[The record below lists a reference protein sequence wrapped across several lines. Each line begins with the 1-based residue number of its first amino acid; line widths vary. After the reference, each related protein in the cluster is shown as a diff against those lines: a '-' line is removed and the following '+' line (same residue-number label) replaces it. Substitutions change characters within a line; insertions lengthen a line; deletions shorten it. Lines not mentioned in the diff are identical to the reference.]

1 MILCVATTIINRIE
15 PSQAR
20 KLKLYLQDECTVQT
34 IVVEAIRKA
43 NLGANFVCIKV
54 EINDEDIGEL
64 LEVDAQDQ
72 VEDKAKYVI
81 HVQPAGLLKDD
92 SFWTYENES
101 VLGAEEKE
109 NWDMMSVRSEQ
120 VDENV
125 LQCVDH
131 MKLTCISEPGLFNTP
146 LVQTR
151 NITTKN
157 NSNHHANNMKSCLSA
172 TSSYTNLH
180 TQASVSQTT
189 MATENMEGMEGTRD
203 GTSSITVQANIR
215 EKEDAQLQK
224 SSAMNISRILALE
237 NTLKKML
244 EMVSDIRVELKNEQ
258 KKNTDM
264 QNKITRLEIASE
276 KQNVDNEKKE
286 MVIAQFQG
294 SLAENF
300 SRFVTQKD
308 ALKRVEEM
316 VVDLKD
322 EFIKVEKTNIS
333 RLKGSVNSI
342 IPRLRS
348 TEEDIEGL
356 KLLKKDF
363 SSLKLEVEDLVK
375 YKPHLPHPDYLMKHV
390 FKCFFTPGHLH
401 FKFNLNVIASPL
413 GFLGNSRFCANA
425 NLQTVYNSDFVE
437 VANTSW
443 RVDISK
449 YKEGDY
455 CLPFLFNKEKSSDY
469 YVEAECFLVN
479 FEETGG
485 RRQKTLEYGDLC
497 GYYKILGFFVT
508 WDDLFNTKNGYVDAE
523 GNVEMKVNFWFKK
536 RE

>member
-1 MILCVATTIINRIE
+1 MILCVAATIINRIE

-64 LEVDAQDQ
+64 LEVAAQDQ
-72 VEDKAKYVI
+72 VEDKGKYVI

-92 SFWTYENES
+92 SFWTYE
-101 VLGAEEKE
+101 
-109 NWDMMSVRSEQ
+109 
-120 VDENV
+120 
-125 LQCVDH
+125 
-131 MKLTCISEPGLFNTP
+131 
-146 LVQTR
+146 
-151 NITTKN
+151 
-157 NSNHHANNMKSCLSA
+157 
-172 TSSYTNLH
+172 
-180 TQASVSQTT
+180 
-189 MATENMEGMEGTRD
+189 
-203 GTSSITVQANIR
+203 
-215 EKEDAQLQK
+215 
-224 SSAMNISRILALE
+224 
-237 NTLKKML
+237 
-244 EMVSDIRVELKNEQ
+244 
-258 KKNTDM
+258 
-264 QNKITRLEIASE
+264 
-276 KQNVDNEKKE
+276 NVDNEKKE

-322 EFIKVEKTNIS
+322 EFIK
-333 RLKGSVNSI
+333 
-342 IPRLRS
+342 
-348 TEEDIEGL
+348 
-356 KLLKKDF
+356 
-363 SSLKLEVEDLVK
+363 DLVK

-401 FKFNLNVIASPL
+401 FKFNLKVIASPL

-437 VANTSW
+437 
-443 RVDISK
+443 
-449 YKEGDY
+449 
-455 CLPFLFNKEKSSDY
+455 
-469 YVEAECFLVN
+469 
-479 FEETGG
+479 
-485 RRQKTLEYGDLC
+485 KTLEYGDLC

-508 WDDLFNTKNGYVDAE
+508 WDDLFNTENGYVDAE

-536 RE
+536 RMDAVALSLLSLYVILSVKTASKKKATSNTFGRRMHIDSLRHLRRSGKSIIMFWIHSLACSKNSQPANSFILFMLTFFVGSVVTKRSGVQCSVWIPHVIVSRWQAIARTRPGQKCRFMAVDIGASGVNQVDSGLYTSLLLRGYLESAEVAFLLLTAGRDKPCTYSSLLMWIWPLDYMIKLFTETRQDRNALQHCPLSVSATAF